1 MKRGDIF
8 TVTGKG
14 DFSSKPRPAVIIQAD
29 LFNDCH
35 PSLTV
40 CPISATLTEDHLFR
54 IALFPAATNG
64 LKLESEIEIDK
75 IQAIWLARV
84 GKHLGAVSEP
94 DMYRVDEALRRWL
107 DL

>member
-1 MKRGDIF
+1 MNRGDIF

-29 LFNDCH
+29 LFNEYH

-40 CPISATLTEDHLFR
+40 CPISATLTENRLYR
-54 IALFPAATNG
+54 ISLFPTATNG
-64 LKLESEIEIDK
+64 LKFEGEIEIDK
-75 IQAIWLARV
+75 IQAIWLPRV
-84 GKHLGAVSEP
+84 GKHLGAVAES
-94 DMYRVDEALRRWL
+94 DMYQVDEALRRWL